1 MGLNVKNWCLAAL
14 FALALI
20 VSGCRPEEVIAPDEM
35 VAIFS
40 DFYLTDATVE
50 VANTASTHGPVR
62 VDSVRMY
69 QPLLEKRGYTKEQ
82 FRSSLSYYMHRP
94 DAMDAIFKRVID
106 GLEAQARQDERNE
119 ILLDTEDRDIEV
131 ADEVTVVEGAEP
143 GIEKQP
149 HIEKEEI
156 AEEVKDVKDAKEVKE
171 EKPVKE
177 KEKPKEKERKSKR
190 KKVSQKDLKRLE
202 EELK

>member
-1 MGLNVKNWCLAAL
+1 
-14 FALALI
+14 
-20 VSGCRPEEVIAPDEM
+20 
-35 VAIFS
+35 
-40 DFYLTDATVE
+40 
-50 VANTASTHGPVR
+50 
-62 VDSVRMY
+62 
-69 QPLLEKRGYTKEQ
+69 
-82 FRSSLSYYMHRP
+82 MHRP
-94 DAMDAIFKRVID
+94 DEMDAIFKRVID